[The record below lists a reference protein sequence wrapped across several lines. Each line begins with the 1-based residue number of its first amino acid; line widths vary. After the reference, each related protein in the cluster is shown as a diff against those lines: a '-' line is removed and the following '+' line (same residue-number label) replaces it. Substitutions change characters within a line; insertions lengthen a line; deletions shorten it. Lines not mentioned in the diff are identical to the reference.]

1 MRDFLD
7 TMIMS
12 FAPRYTIGHLVDQKI
27 IATIKRWSLYLNMQY
42 QKPVS
47 DLLILAHYC
56 KDEDYALGG
65 LWLYNRY
72 HFTTQIPEWMTV
84 YSTKRSGKRIIAGA
98 KVIFR
103 KARQSFFWWVDE
115 QQIED
120 VPYKLFSPERALIQL
135 IKEKKG
141 KSEYYDDIVRQFGTL
156 VDLEKLTALLAEH
169 GSKSLQALVS
179 DTITTWQHTT

>member
-1 MRDFLD
+1 
-7 TMIMS
+7 
-12 FAPRYTIGHLVDQKI
+12 
-27 IATIKRWSLYLNMQY
+27 MQY

-103 KARQSFFWWVDE
+103 KARQSFFW
-115 QQIED
+115 
-120 VPYKLFSPERALIQL
+120 
-135 IKEKKG
+135 
-141 KSEYYDDIVRQFGTL
+141 
-156 VDLEKLTALLAEH
+156 
-169 GSKSLQALVS
+169 
-179 DTITTWQHTT
+179 